1 MITSNKSVNSSRF
14 AIYHSGAAECAGCSQ
29 SLRSGGGY
37 TEDVPRELDPSRFLN
52 RPPESFNPSEW
63 RAVHGLWAAFEI
75 YSSQTAPLHRIRA
88 LGASATECMQTVA
101 AEGLDASSFEYVPLR
116 SPLPL

>member
-1 MITSNKSVNSSRF
+1 
-14 AIYHSGAAECAGCSQ
+14 
-29 SLRSGGGY
+29 
-37 TEDVPRELDPSRFLN
+37 VPRELDTSRFLN
-52 RPPESFNPSEW
+52 RPPESFKPSEW

-88 LGASATECMQTVA
+88 LGATADECMQNVA
-101 AEGLDASSFEYVPLR
+101 SEGLDARDFEYVPLR

>member
-1 MITSNKSVNSSRF
+1 MRGVPAIQHSRSF
-14 AIYHSGAAECAGCSQ
+14 RA
-29 SLRSGGGY
+29 RGGY
-37 TEDVPRELDPSRFLN
+37 TGDVPRELDPSRFLN

-75 YSSQTAPLHRIRA
+75 YTSQTVPLHRIRA
-88 LGASATECMQTVA
+88 LGASASECMQTIA
-101 AEGLDASSFEYVPLR
+101 TEGLDARNFEYVPLR